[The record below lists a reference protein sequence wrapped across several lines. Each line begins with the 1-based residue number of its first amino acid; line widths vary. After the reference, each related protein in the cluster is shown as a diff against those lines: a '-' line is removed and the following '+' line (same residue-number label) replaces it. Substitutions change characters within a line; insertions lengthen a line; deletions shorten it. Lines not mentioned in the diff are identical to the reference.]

1 MAETL
6 VIRLPEDP
14 QDQSTFVVVNNTGQ
28 LVNSPMAGPL
38 EDAAPLVGTR
48 RVVVLVPASD
58 VLMTQAELPPA
69 RGNKLLQALPYALE
83 EQIATDIEQMHFA
96 VGPRGEDGRYSAAAV
111 DRETMENWLARL
123 HQAGIQ
129 ARVMLPESLAIP
141 LGPPQFTTIFIDEAQ
156 IVCAQPGHSPATFV
170 DLSLDEVLEFLDI
183 GHDPEAPEDIMV
195 FVGEHEQA
203 KVAATLEHLRRQVAS
218 LDIQVLANGALPHL
232 AVQASQKDS
241 LNLLVGDFAPS
252 ASLGKHWQPWKLAA
266 SLLVGLF
273 VVTAAGK
280 LTQGISLKR
289 EEVRLSTAI
298 DQAFQQAFP
307 GQRRQADLRRQIR
320 SALGGAG
327 EQGDSG
333 STFLQALELLAGSMR
348 GANNSQIVDISFR
361 SGVMNLKI
369 NAPNSVSLEGIA
381 DKMSESGQFNVN
393 IAAANPKDDG
403 VEGRLEVKKVGS

>member
-6 VIRLPEDP
+6 IIRLPENPEED
-14 QDQSTFVVVNNTGQ
+14 STFVVVNNTGQ

-38 EDAAPLVGTR
+38 EDATPLIGTR
-48 RVVVLVPASD
+48 RVVVLVPSSD
-58 VLMTQAELPPA
+58 VLLTQAELPPA

-83 EQIATDIEQMHFA
+83 EQIATDIERMHFA
-96 VGPRGEDGRYSAAAV
+96 VGPRGDDGRYCAAAV
-111 DRETMENWLARL
+111 DRETMEAWLTRL
-123 HQAGIQ
+123 HEAGIQ
-129 ARVMLPESLAIP
+129 PKVVLPESLAIP
-141 LGPPQFTTIFIDEAQ
+141 LGPPQFTTLFIDDSE
-156 IVCAQPGHSPATFV
+156 IVCTQPGESPSTFV
-170 DLSLDEVLEFLDI
+170 DLSLDEVLDFLEI
-183 GHDPEAPEDIMV
+183 GQDAQAPEDIMV

-232 AVQASQKDS
+232 AVQASQNDN
-241 LNLLVGDFAPS
+241 LNLLVGDFAPT

-266 SLLVGLF
+266 SLLVALF

-280 LTQGISLKR
+280 LAQGIALKQ
-289 EEVRLSTAI
+289 EEARLSAAI

-320 SALGGAG
+320 SALGST
-327 EQGDSG
+327 EEGDSG

-348 GANNSQIVDISFR
+348 SASNSQIVDISFR
-361 SGVMNLKI
+361 GGVMNLKI

-403 VEGRLEVKKVGS
+403 VEGRLEIKKVGS